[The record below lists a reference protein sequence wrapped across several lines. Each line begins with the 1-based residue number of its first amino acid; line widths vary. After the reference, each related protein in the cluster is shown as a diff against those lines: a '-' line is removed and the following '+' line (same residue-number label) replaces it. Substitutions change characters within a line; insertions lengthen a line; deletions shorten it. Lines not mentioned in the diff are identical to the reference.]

1 MQNVGII
8 RDEDVDCGEVEY
20 AHTHT
25 HTHTHNAAHGQVCYR
40 AARDVENRQIPHR
53 ELFW

>member
-25 HTHTHNAAHGQVCYR
+25 HTHNSAHGQVCYR
-40 AARDVENRQIPHR
+40 AARDVKNRQIPHR

>member
-8 RDEDVDCGEVEY
+8 HDEDVDCGEVEY
-20 AHTHT
+20 AN
-25 HTHTHNAAHGQVCYR
+25 THTHNSAHGQVCYR